1 MFKKFS
7 LLQYCNILPCFL
19 LNILNPCVLERIF
32 VWVALQRSSLPMQN
46 QLLKYV
52 TSVLNSAFLSPLT
65 FNTST
70 ILYLNSTFTLLD
82 RSTSEMIKQSVDSND
97 IVMFMISKR
106 AFPIVHHALLCIL
119 DNSCIQKVLF
129 YFHVCVC
136 VCLNKLPFYA
146 WFAQTYKGHN
156 IQPILQF

>member
-7 LLQYCNILPCFL
+7 LFQYRNILPYFL

-32 VWVALQRSSLPMQN
+32 VWVALQRSSLPVQI

-52 TSVLNSAFLSPLT
+52 TSVFNSAFHSLLT

-82 RSTSEMIKQSVDSND
+82 RSTSKVIKQSVESSN
-97 IVMFMISKR
+97 IVMLKNIKKSISNSSSCTSTVYFR
-106 AFPIVHHALLCIL
+106 PLIYLESSLLFL
-119 DNSCIQKVLF
+119 
-129 YFHVCVC
+129 CVC
-136 VCLNKLPFYA
+136 CV
-146 WFAQTYKGHN
+146 
-156 IQPILQF
+156 